1 MKNILIFSIV
11 CWVLLACSSEE
22 KPDCD
27 YGYTITK
34 EALASCHK
42 AAEQGEALAQIYLG
56 NKYQHGSEGVTQD
69 YNQAFQWFKKA
80 AEQGDA
86 KVQHILG
93 TMYDQGKGV
102 EEDDKQAV
110 HWYRKAA
117 EQNHAPAQSNLGV
130 LYAKG
135 EGVMQDF
142 IVAHMWFNIASSS
155 GYKKAIEMRALFTKY
170 LTSTQQSESEELAK
184 EWVAEQRVEK
194 D

>member
-1 MKNILIFSIV
+1 
-11 CWVLLACSSEE
+11 
-22 KPDCD
+22 
-27 YGYTITK
+27 
-34 EALASCHK
+34 
-42 AAEQGEALAQIYLG
+42 
-56 NKYQHGSEGVTQD
+56 
-69 YNQAFQWFKKA
+69 
-80 AEQGDA
+80 
-86 KVQHILG
+86 
-93 TMYDQGKGV
+93 MYDHGKGV
-102 EEDDKQAV
+102 VENDKQAI

-117 EQNHAPAQSNLGV
+117 VQNHAPAQSNLGV

-184 EWVAEQRVEK
+184 EWIAEQRVEK